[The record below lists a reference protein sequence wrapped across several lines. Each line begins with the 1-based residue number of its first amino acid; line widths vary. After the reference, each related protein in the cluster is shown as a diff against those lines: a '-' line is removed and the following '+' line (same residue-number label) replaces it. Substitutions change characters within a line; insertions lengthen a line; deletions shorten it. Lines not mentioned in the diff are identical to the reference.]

1 MSAEMDAAITRM
13 ESALHAIDDWSDAG
27 KREVFWA
34 WQQVKRNLG
43 YDATLARFQ

>member
-1 MSAEMDAAITRM
+1 MRFKLEFDCDSAAFVD
-13 ESALHAIDDWSDAG
+13 
-27 KREVFWA
+27 EVFWA